1 MICDSLYGTFET
13 EEKRND
19 FLIEHLGHIDFGNPP
34 RDEKYQIPCEMY
46 EYYVDNHY
54 AENGI
59 PLNMKTAQEIFE
71 ILKDQNIHTR

>member
-1 MICDSLYGTFET
+1 M
-13 EEKRND
+13 
-19 FLIEHLGHIDFGNPP
+19 IDFANPP
-34 RDEKYQIPCEMY
+34 RDEKYQISCEMY

-59 PLNMKTAQEIFE
+59 LLNLKTAQEIFE